1 MKQDLKQAVEFSH
14 SILTEQLQAGANVI
28 DATVGN
34 GNDTEFLAE
43 LVGAEGQVWGFDI
56 QSQAIETTK
65 DKLAESELLERVTL
79 IQVGHQKL
87 GQYISAEIDG
97 ILFNLGYLPG
107 ADKEVTTTVETTL
120 QAVKAGLERLVE
132 GGVMVIVIYTGH
144 QAGKEEAEA
153 LLEYAQGLNYKEYNV
168 LHYHF
173 INQASKPP
181 EALVIKKRG

>member
-1 MKQDLKQAVEFSH
+1 MRLQQGVEYSH
-14 SILTEQLQAGANVI
+14 SILTEQLFEGANVV

-34 GNDTEFLAE
+34 GNDTEFLAK

-56 QSQAIETTK
+56 QKQAIERTK
-65 DKLAESELLERVTL
+65 GKLMKSGFLERVTL
-79 IQVGHQKL
+79 IQADHQKL
-87 GQYISAEIDG
+87 AQYISEEVDG

-107 ADKEVTTTVETTL
+107 TDKDITTTIKTTL
-120 QAVKAGLERLVE
+120 RAVKAGLDILVK

-153 LLEYAQGLNYKEYNV
+153 LLQYATNLNYKEYNV
-168 LHYHF
+168 LHYQF

-181 EALVIKKRG
+181 EVMVIKKRG